1 MKNLKLY
8 IFLLLTVLLAAA
20 SCTVLS
26 DETDMTAQGGAIVL
40 HFRTPDVAV
49 KGTMADNACESYMSH
64 LDVLIYEYDGAEY
77 TPFHYERVSV
87 SATPTGKV
95 SLHKTKEDFAEDR
108 EYKFFVVANS
118 TLEQSAYY
126 KEENIIGYD
135 DFLKLD
141 QKDRL
146 IHLSGVDHEIMNDN
160 YPQMFLMDG
169 VAYMGNTE
177 PAAPGTVVVN
187 DPDNSDDVVLKVV
200 LRRAAAKILITII
213 PGDKVTF
220 NQTLMARSEGYLI
233 RNMPN
238 RTTLAAE
245 GGYPE
250 SEGGAKPYWES
261 TTISQSPYFQMT
273 KVKATVTDENGQ
285 KVEVER
291 DGVRLTAYCYSHQ
304 WEKDNVF
311 EQGTSVVMMLPMV
324 YQESADDKAVE
335 YIINYYQLSI
345 TNKQQIKRN
354 TVYDLR
360 IILNAPGAEDITTPE
375 TIEDIKYF
383 TAPWE
388 VVDLPISGENEVKYL
403 KVNKN
408 KLYMYNISE
417 DATSLY
423 FSSSSAI
430 TVQYVPGS
438 AYYYNKFNQKIQL
451 ADNSDEVKSIISG
464 SAVQDATSG
473 NISVKSAVPTNYT
486 IRYFQLKVTNQEGM
500 TEIIDVEQYPLIY
513 ITNNLPWYSYR
524 DDYYYR
530 TSGGHKWNG
539 NTDVGTVAGD
549 SPTTYRYDG
558 DHIVSVH
565 TIDYVNVDTKEV
577 RYTYTSASSSAN
589 NGGTGWTVSKVR
601 GNKLNNS
608 ENYTINYYQ
617 FNRNWWGMWTKGE
630 TKCED
635 HNVRNY
641 HVRMMASSKDYTVGR
656 PALDKYGY
664 TAGDEDNAKL
674 VSPSFVIASRLGAV
688 LSTYSGLANMS
699 NDKKLVAFADH
710 CKNYVEVDDV
720 NDDKKDPV
728 VVHDN
733 WRLPTK
739 AELEIIMKIQGG
751 QNDNAVA
758 IDFLLNG
765 GYYMSASGP
774 VFNVKNN
781 DGTVELADPM
791 QAAGV
796 AIRCVRDAF

>member
-8 IFLLLTVLLAAA
+8 IFLLLTVLLSAA

-40 HFRTPDVAV
+40 QFRTPDVAV

-95 SLHKTKEDFAEDR
+95 SLHKTKEDFAADR

-118 TLEQSAYY
+118 TLDQSAYY
-126 KEENIIGYD
+126 KEENIIGYN

-177 PAAPGTVVVN
+177 PATPGRVVVN

-213 PGDKVTF
+213 PGEKVTF

-273 KVKATVTDENGQ
+273 KVKATVTDKNGQ

-291 DGVRLTAYCYSHQ
+291 DGLRLTAYCYSHQ

-335 YIINYYQLSI
+335 YINNYYQLSI

-388 VVDLPISGENEVKYL
+388 VVDLPISGENKVKYL

-423 FSSSSAI
+423 FSSSSPI
-430 TVQYVPGS
+430 TVEYVSNS
-438 AYYYNKFNQKIQL
+438 AYYYNKFNQNIQL
-451 ADNSDEVKSIISG
+451 GNNSDEVKSIISG
-464 SAVQDATSG
+464 STVQDATSG

-500 TEIIDVEQYPLIY
+500 SEIIDVEQYPLIY

-530 TSGGHKWNG
+530 TDGGHGWDG
-539 NTDVGTVAGD
+539 YTTTGLTSGD
-549 SPTTYRYDG
+549 LPTTYRYAG

-565 TIDYVNVDTKEV
+565 TIKSVDVTNKTV
-577 RYTYTSASSSAN
+577 KYTYTSQSSNHDSK
-589 NGGTGWTVSKVR
+589 TGWTASKYR
-601 GNKLNNS
+601 GDKVNNS
-608 ENYTINYYQ
+608 ENYKIMYYSFNY
-617 FNRNWWGMWTKGE
+617 RRGWTMVTNVE
-630 TKCED
+630 CEQ

-656 PALDKYGY
+656 PALDQYGY
-664 TAGDEDNAKL
+664 TADDEDNAKL

-688 LSTYSGLANMS
+688 LSTYSGLSKMS
-699 NDKKLVAFADH
+699 NEEKLIAFADH

-728 VVHDN
+728 EVYDN
-733 WRLPTK
+733 WRLPTE
-739 AELEIIMKIQGG
+739 AELKIIMDIQGG
-751 QNDNAVA
+751 SGDNAVA

-774 VFNVKNN
+774 VYNHKNN

-791 QAAGV
+791 QATGV